1 MNGKL
6 LIPDTTKNQ
15 FIEQYISESMLDLGV
30 KANRKG
36 FIYIKEAIKIYPEIM
51 NASKKIIDLYTIIAE
66 HYNVTSVS
74 VERAIRALL
83 ERTWCSENMNTSHVI
98 FDCPSI
104 YIDLFI

>member
-51 NASKKIIDLYTIIAE
+51 NASKKL
-66 HYNVTSVS
+66 
-74 VERAIRALL
+74 
-83 ERTWCSENMNTSHVI
+83 
-98 FDCPSI
+98 
-104 YIDLFI
+104 